1 MNMRPEESQQTYLEL
16 LQKRL
21 DVQAVLMLPDFP
33 SREGTYYL
41 IVAKQ
46 PEIDGTIRR
55 VLFQD
60 QSIMEQWIS
69 MWQLEKGTIYG
80 LDEKLAHMLARAEI
94 LIDKADY
101 MRQIKQRLLR
111 ITDSLQKKLICREYS
126 HLVLFFHEA
135 KEWLQQGLTLD
146 AYHAFVQA
154 LHAWARLIAY
164 EMGEH
169 PQAALWVQVKRL
181 DSSVYRLYEEL
192 SMNAETLEK
201 RIELLVLAIEF
212 AVTSRMKESVRYL
225 MELMETKVGPWRLQE
240 LMNHPAV
247 QAADIQIP
255 SLIDKMVQ
263 RSFIQEVVCA
273 GSEAGEQETCFIL
286 LG

>member
-1 MNMRPEESQQTYLEL
+1 MNMRPEESQQTYHEL

-101 MRQIKQRLLR
+101 MRQIKQRLFR

-154 LHAWARLIAY
+154 LHAWARLIVY

-263 RSFIQEVVCA
+263 RSFIQEVVCP
-273 GSEAGEQETCFIL
+273 GSEDGEQETCFIL